1 MLQHSTQSLFQ
12 VTGALPLEHFLS
24 FWNPKSA
31 GVMGCTGEADRTS
44 KAGQFLRLRHTYGEE
59 KKTLQSFL

>member
-1 MLQHSTQSLFQ
+1 M
-12 VTGALPLEHFLS
+12 TGALPLEHFLS

-44 KAGQFLRLRHTYGEE
+44 KAGQFLRLRHTYGEG

>member
-1 MLQHSTQSLFQ
+1 M
-12 VTGALPLEHFLS
+12 TGALPLEHFLS